1 MVESKFE
8 RILRMLIHS
17 ESQPRNIKFIKSYLK
32 KTKKSKLELLI
43 VDFKLFYAY
52 FLKEKQED
60 LMCEAAADKFFI
72 NSHYLKKYF
81 NICKWCGAV
90 IQDFAIN
97 VKPHVCWDLLEFNK
111 YQLIYE
117 CCALMLEK
125 QKISLEEIK
134 FIIWS
139 LNENGEYKLEV

>member
-8 RILRMLIHS
+8 RILRMLIHA
-17 ESQPRNIKFIKSYLK
+17 ESQPRNFLFIKTYLK
-32 KTKKSKLELLI
+32 KTTKSKLESLL
-43 VDFKLFYAY
+43 VDFKLFYSY

-60 LMCEAAADKFFI
+60 LMCEAAADKFFF
-72 NSHYLKKYF
+72 NSHYLKKYL
-81 NICKWCGAV
+81 NICNWCGAV
-90 IQDFAIN
+90 IQDVVIN

-125 QKISLEEIK
+125 GKISLEEIK